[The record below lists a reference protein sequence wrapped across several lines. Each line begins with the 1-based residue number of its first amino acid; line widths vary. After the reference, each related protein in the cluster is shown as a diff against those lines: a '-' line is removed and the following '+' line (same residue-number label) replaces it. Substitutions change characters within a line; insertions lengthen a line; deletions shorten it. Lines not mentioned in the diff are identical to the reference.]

1 MKSAPLF
8 FAAVAEISSIA
19 LRSDSSPV
27 STSSIV
33 SVLPLLQTAA
43 SCLCTTSCKNF
54 KGLILVAAPMPLV
67 AKIARFTGAAS
78 LAEPAEA
85 YTEDKVVVTLVV
97 LITGA
102 ALA

>member
-1 MKSAPLF
+1 
-8 FAAVAEISSIA
+8 
-19 LRSDSSPV
+19 
-27 STSSIV
+27 
-33 SVLPLLQTAA
+33 
-43 SCLCTTSCKNF
+43 
-54 KGLILVAAPMPLV
+54 MPLV

-85 YTEDKVVVTLVV
+85 YTEDKVVVVTLVV